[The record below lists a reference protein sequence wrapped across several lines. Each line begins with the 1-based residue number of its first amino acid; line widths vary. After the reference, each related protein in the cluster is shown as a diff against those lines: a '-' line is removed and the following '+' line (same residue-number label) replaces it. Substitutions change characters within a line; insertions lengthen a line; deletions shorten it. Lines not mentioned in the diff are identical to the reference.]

1 MVQLQIISGKQAGLL
16 WEARRFPVRVGR
28 GADMD
33 LRLEEDGV
41 WDNHFQ
47 LDLDAETGFNIVVP
61 PGVLLSVNQ
70 QPVQAARLRNSD
82 IITAGAV
89 QLSFRLSPTRQRS
102 LRLREWL
109 VWAVLLAVTVGQF
122 LLIFSVL
129 R

>member
-41 WDNHFQ
+41 WENHFQ
-47 LDLDAETGFNIVVP
+47 MILDADAGFNLVVS

-70 QPVQAARLRNSD
+70 VSVQSARLRNSD
-82 IITAGAV
+82 IITVGAV
-89 QLSFRLSPTRQRS
+89 QISFRLSPTRQRS
-102 LRLREWL
+102 LRLREWV
-109 VWAVLLAVTVGQF
+109 VWVLLLAVTVTQ
-122 LLIFSVL
+122 LVLIFSIL